1 MMNTLK
7 FRPDFIPSVSA
18 READQPCAASQVF
31 QESMEMPGIR
41 KRSAENIP
49 GSFVWPIPGYV
60 WLASA
65 KTVTLPSMIPEAD
78 FEDPDDMKIVAL
90 DADRREQAAEGW
102 FQSAITLTIP
112 AILRLPKL
120 VV

>member
-1 MMNTLK
+1 MK
-7 FRPDFIPSVSA
+7 
-18 READQPCAASQVF
+18 
-31 QESMEMPGIR
+31 MPKIR
-41 KRSAENIP
+41 KRCAENMP
-49 GSFVWPIPGYV
+49 GSFVWPISGYV

-90 DADRREQAAEGW
+90 DADCREQAAEGW

>member
-1 MMNTLK
+1 
-7 FRPDFIPSVSA
+7 
-18 READQPCAASQVF
+18 
-31 QESMEMPGIR
+31 
-41 KRSAENIP
+41 
-49 GSFVWPIPGYV
+49 
-60 WLASA
+60 
-65 KTVTLPSMIPEAD
+65 MIPEAD
-78 FEDPDDMKIVAL
+78 LEDPDDMKIVAL